1 MVNFKGF
8 TLVELMIVV
17 AIIGILAAIAYPS
30 YIQYLIKANRVDAQ
44 AEMTRI
50 ASLMQRY
57 KLVNSTY
64 LKGGAELTLSDL
76 SVSQDYPSTT
86 KNYEFELS
94 NVTADTWTLTAKP
107 YGMQLEMAILFLIM
121 MVINVGAK
129 AQIAH
134 LQQPQIGTKLNTI
147 CKTVAKH
154 VLIFHSGQTS
164 RKILPSMKG
173 FEVFVVGT

>member
-1 MVNFKGF
+1 MNFKGF

-86 KNYEFELS
+86 KKNYEFELS

-107 YGMQLEMAILFLIM
+107 YGMQLGNGDIVL
-121 MVINVGAK
+121 NHDGHK
-129 AQIAH
+129 CWSK
-134 LQQPQIGTKLNTI
+134 GTNCTP
-147 CKTVAKH
+147 TA
-154 VLIFHSGQTS
+154 T
-164 RKILPSMKG
+164 
-173 FEVFVVGT
+173 TNWD